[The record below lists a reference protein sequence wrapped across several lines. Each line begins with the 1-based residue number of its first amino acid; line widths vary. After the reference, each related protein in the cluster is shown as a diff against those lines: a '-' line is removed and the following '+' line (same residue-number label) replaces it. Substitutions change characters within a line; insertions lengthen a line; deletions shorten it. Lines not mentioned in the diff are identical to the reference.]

1 MGEESEDCTLWGLS
15 IPSNKKG
22 RKIRPFD
29 AFAVLFFLKTEFFL
43 QIVDVSATML
53 EVLVIHDADLQI
65 NVGFDTVDD
74 QLLQRILHASNRH
87 VTVFTVANQA
97 YRSFES

>member
-1 MGEESEDCTLWGLS
+1 MGVV

-53 EVLVIHDADLQI
+53 EVLVIHDADC
-65 NVGFDTVDD
+65 
-74 QLLQRILHASNRH
+74 
-87 VTVFTVANQA
+87 
-97 YRSFES
+97 RSTLVLIPSMISSCSAFFMRAIATSRFSP